1 MDIINIIYGG
11 SDMFRNMKMKTLLS
25 LGVGFVSLIC
35 LTVSGLVIGGRVSDI
50 TRESAIE
57 NMNTSLA
64 GQASLIELF
73 VSDSESMLKSYA
85 SADEITNLLKE
96 PENPEYI
103 AAAQTY
109 TEKYFSK
116 LSQWEGIY
124 LSNWD
129 TKVLAHSSAG
139 AVGMVTRTGDAL
151 EPYRQT
157 MTSSAD
163 GFFNGG
169 AFVSPASNQ
178 LIFNLRMAIYG
189 DNGEPMGFVGG
200 GPFISGLNELLGNS
214 EIEDLQ
220 SETYAILDSASLI
233 YAYHSDSELITAP
246 VEDSALLAV
255 AEKVKSGEE
264 GGVYYDSGNMIV
276 YRNIPGLNL
285 IVTMQ
290 DSERELLSASYT
302 VINIF
307 IVFIAV
313 TEILVIIATVIVSK
327 FATAPL
333 KKVTAAVNTLGVLSL
348 NANWQIS
355 GYAGKK
361 SEVGRIATSVSSLT
375 KALQNIVATLSD
387 CSRTLNSGAKVMMS
401 TVSSLSNCANDN
413 TVTAEELSSGVNF
426 ANGAIQKVNTDIV
439 TISRIMSDS
448 RAANLDRIKSADKM
462 MTSAERMFSEITN
475 KTAETETDINKSMGY
490 LNNFGHIN
498 DNVTRIQSI
507 ARQTQLL
514 AINASI
520 ESSKAGEAGKGFAV
534 VAAEIKD
541 LSENSS
547 KAADA
552 IYDVCVEMNAN
563 IGNIKSCFEDIIS
576 FLKNDI
582 VDVFNNMQDISENLK
597 ASIEGLNSDM
607 DKISGFVSNISKEAR
622 ELNGV
627 VEKNEYGVENI
638 SSKVQITYSMVQKL
652 NDLIVENMETAR
664 NINEVISNFS

>member
-1 MDIINIIYGG
+1 
-11 SDMFRNMKMKTLLS
+11 MFKNMKMKTLLS

-35 LTVSGLVIGGRVSDI
+35 LTVSGLVIGGKVSDI
-50 TRESAIE
+50 TREAAIE

-64 GQASLIELF
+64 GQASVIGLF
-73 VSDSESMLKSYA
+73 VSDSENMLQAYA

-96 PENPEYI
+96 PDNAEYI
-103 AAAQTY
+103 SAAQAY
-109 TEKYFSK
+109 TEKYFSR
-116 LSQWEGIY
+116 LNQWEGIY

-157 MTSSAD
+157 MTSSGN

-169 AFVSPASNQ
+169 AFVSPASDQ
-178 LIFNLRMAIYG
+178 LIFNLRMAIY
-189 DNGEPMGFVGG
+189 DENGEPMGFVGG
-200 GPFISGLNELLGNS
+200 GPFISGLNELLAGP
-214 EIEDLQ
+214 EIPELEN
-220 SETYAILDSASLI
+220 ETYAVIDAANLI
-233 YAYHSDSELITAP
+233 YAYHTDSSMITAP
-246 VEDSALLAV
+246 IEDNALLKI
-255 AEKVKSGEE
+255 AEKVKAGEE
-264 GGVYYDSGNMIV
+264 SGVLYDSGNMIV

-290 DSERELLSASYT
+290 DSETELLSDSIN
-302 VINIF
+302 VIKIFVVF
-307 IVFIAV
+307 IVMTV
-313 TEILVIIATVIVSK
+313 ILVIIATVIVSR
-327 FATAPL
+327 FATSPL
-333 KKVTAAVNTLGVLSL
+333 KKVTEAVNTLGALTL

-355 GYAGKK
+355 EYTGTK

-375 KALQNIVATLSD
+375 KALQNIVSTLSD
-387 CSRTLNSGAKVMMS
+387 CSRTLNSGSKVMIR

-413 TVTAEELSSGVNF
+413 TVTAESLSAGVTY
-426 ANGAIQKVNTDIV
+426 ANSAIQKVNKDIV
-439 TISRIMSDS
+439 TISKIMSDS
-448 RAANLDRIKSADKM
+448 RSTNSERIKSADKLM
-462 MTSAERMFSEITN
+462 ENAERMFSNITQ
-475 KTAETETDINKSMGY
+475 KTEETETDINMSMEY
-490 LNNFGHIN
+490 LNNFAHIN

-534 VAAEIKD
+534 VASEIKD
-541 LSENSS
+541 LSEISS

-552 IYDVCVEMNAN
+552 IYDVCMEMNAN
-563 IGNIKSCFEDIIS
+563 VGNIRSCFEEIIS
-576 FLKNDI
+576 FMKNDI
-582 VDVFNNMQDISENLK
+582 MDVFNNMQDISENLK

-607 DKISGFVSNISKEAR
+607 DKISGFIGNISKEAR

-627 VEKNEYGVENI
+627 VEKNENGVENI
-638 SSKVQITYSMVQKL
+638 SSKVQVTYSMVQKL

-664 NINEVISNFS
+664 NINEIISNFS

>member
-1 MDIINIIYGG
+1 
-11 SDMFRNMKMKTLLS
+11 MFRNMKMKTLLS

-157 MTSSAD
+157 MTSSTD

-246 VEDSALLAV
+246 VEDAALLAV
-255 AEKVKSGEE
+255 AEKVKAGEE

-333 KKVTAAVNTLGVLSL
+333 KKVTAAVNTLGALSL

>member
-1 MDIINIIYGG
+1 
-11 SDMFRNMKMKTLLS
+11 MFRNMKMKTLLS

-64 GQASLIELF
+64 GQASVIDLF
-73 VSDSESMLKSYA
+73 VSDSENMLQAYA

-96 PENPEYI
+96 PDNAEYI
-103 AAAQTY
+103 SAAQAY

-116 LSQWEGIY
+116 LNQWEGIY

-157 MTSSAD
+157 MTSSND

-169 AFVSPASNQ
+169 AFVSPASDQ
-178 LIFNLRMAIYG
+178 LIFNLRMAIY
-189 DNGEPMGFVGG
+189 DENGEPMGFVGG
-200 GPFISGLNELLGNS
+200 GPFISGLNELLEGP
-214 EIEDLQ
+214 EIPELEN
-220 SETYAILDSASLI
+220 ETYAVIDAANLI
-233 YAYHSDSELITAP
+233 YAYHTDSSMITAP
-246 VEDSALLAV
+246 IEDNALLEI
-255 AEKVKSGEE
+255 AEKVKTGEE
-264 GGVYYDSGNMIV
+264 SGVLYDSGNMIV

-290 DSERELLSASYT
+290 DSESELLSDSIN
-302 VINIF
+302 VIKIFVVF
-307 IVFIAV
+307 IVMTV
-313 TEILVIIATVIVSK
+313 ILVIIATVIVSR

-333 KKVTAAVNTLGVLSL
+333 KKVTTAVNTLGSLAL

-355 GYAGKK
+355 EYTGTK

-375 KALQNIVATLSD
+375 KALQNIVSTLSD
-387 CSRTLNSGAKVMMS
+387 CSRTLNSGSKVMIS
-401 TVSSLSNCANDN
+401 TVSSLSSCANDN
-413 TVTAEELSSGVNF
+413 TVTAENLSSGVTY
-426 ANGAIQKVNTDIV
+426 ANSAIQKVNKDIV
-439 TISRIMSDS
+439 TISKIMSDS
-448 RAANLDRIKSADKM
+448 RSTNSERIKSADKLM
-462 MTSAERMFSEITN
+462 ESAERMFSNITQ
-475 KTAETETDINKSMGY
+475 KTAETETDINMSMGY
-490 LNNFGHIN
+490 LNNFEHIN

-534 VAAEIKD
+534 VASEIKD

-552 IYDVCVEMNAN
+552 IYDVCMEMNAN
-563 IGNIKSCFEDIIS
+563 IGNIRSCFEEIIS
-576 FLKNDI
+576 FMKNDI

-607 DKISGFVSNISKEAR
+607 DKISGFIGNISREAR

-627 VEKNEYGVENI
+627 VEKNEHGVESI

-664 NINEVISNFS
+664 NINEIISNFS